1 MVFIDELW
9 EANRENWST
18 FLANRVDDG
27 MERVIRNYVFG
38 SLSVGCSKMHDSFI
52 EHYRIH
58 RSSQAEAKLE
68 RFCDE
73 ITIKYDFKKVDELE
87 EFLDKKVKDDLEFWQ
102 KEEQYYFWVSH
113 KTEVRNLVR
122 LNNIIPED
130 ADNVEE
136 KIVIERFYELDSFY
150 RHIRNA
156 IAHGQFIKIRINNDP
171 VLLFFDNTIDKKIG
185 AFGTIKISRLIAWS
199 QQEAR

>member
-1 MVFIDELW
+1 MEFIDELW

-52 EHYRIH
+52 EYYRIH